1 LFAEELAY
9 ILNQKRN
16 FTSLNI
22 DLLWDF
28 PCMIK
33 RANSL
38 EISGSTAIK
47 FSEICPYSLKGTV

>member
-1 LFAEELAY
+1 MEEQLEQKVKKGYRFKLVFFAEELTS

-28 PCMIK
+28 PCI
-33 RANSL
+33 
-38 EISGSTAIK
+38 
-47 FSEICPYSLKGTV
+47 